1 MSVISLLNEQLKN
14 NLNKTTRELLFSI
27 SDKFNLPYESLLNSW
42 NKLNPEFNFNFTKI
56 VIEDDDEKHI
66 EDVRGVENPGSSV
79 PSLNQPDL
87 EMHRTTILKPVIE
100 DEEIKIKPSGYKKIQ
115 IVIED

>member
-42 NKLNPEFNFNFTKI
+42 NKLNPEFNCNFTKI

-66 EDVRGVENPGSSV
+66 EDVIV
-79 PSLNQPDL
+79 
-87 EMHRTTILKPVIE
+87 KPVIE
-100 DEEIKIKPSGYKKIQ
+100 DEEIIVKPSGSKKIQ

>member
-14 NLNKTTRELLFSI
+14 NLNKTTRELLFSV

-42 NKLNPEFNFNFTKI
+42 NKLNPEFNCNFTKI

-66 EDVRGVENPGSSV
+66 EDVIV
-79 PSLNQPDL
+79 
-87 EMHRTTILKPVIE
+87 KPVIE
-100 DEEIKIKPSGYKKIQ
+100 DEEIIVKSSGSKKIQ

>member
-27 SDKFNLPYESLLNSW
+27 SDKFNLPYESLLNTW
-42 NKLNPEFNFNFTKI
+42 NKINPEFNCNFTKI
-56 VIEDDDEKHI
+56 VIEDDMKPVI
-66 EDVRGVENPGSSV
+66 EDVIV
-79 PSLNQPDL
+79 
-87 EMHRTTILKPVIE
+87 KPVIE
-100 DEEIKIKPSGYKKIQ
+100 DEEIIVKSSGSKKIQ

>member
-14 NLNKTTRELLFSI
+14 NLNKTTRELLFSV
-27 SDKFNLPYESLLNSW
+27 SDKFNLPYESLLNTW
-42 NKLNPEFNFNFTKI
+42 NKINPEFNCNFTKI

-66 EDVRGVENPGSSV
+66 EDVIV
-79 PSLNQPDL
+79 
-87 EMHRTTILKPVIE
+87 KPVIE
-100 DEEIKIKPSGYKKIQ
+100 DEEIIVKPSGSKKIQ